1 MLLVQ
6 HLHILDDEEANITA
20 YLQDEEYKPFSVR
33 KLVEI
38 ELEVIDSTNDEQTDT
53 TLNKWVFIFFH
64 ASDEVISVEI
74 QTFPSPYHRIHFRC
88 ICFTSLLLPV
98 CKKICCV
105 FLCLFIL
112 FTSPSTFP
120 LSFS

>member
-20 YLQDEEYKPFSVR
+20 YLQDGEYKPFSVR
-33 KLVEI
+33 KFVEI

-88 ICFTSLLLPV
+88 ICFTSLY
-98 CKKICCV
+98 
-105 FLCLFIL
+105 FLCVKKYVVFFYVCLYYL
-112 FTSPSTFP
+112 
-120 LSFS
+120 